1 MFGKSKKTIES
12 AISEIDTKVNNVKSI
27 VGKTYTYQ
35 IGTNMTDVPTG
46 GWSISM
52 PNVPQGQY
60 LWTKETTLYS
70 DASTSV
76 GYVATRMGVD
86 GAGGATGPQGPQG
99 LQGPQGVQ
107 GEKGANIQCV
117 CK

>member
-1 MFGKSKKTIES
+1 
-12 AISEIDTKVNNVKSI
+12 
-27 VGKTYTYQ
+27 
-35 IGTNMTDVPTG
+35 MTDVPTG

-76 GYVATRMGVD
+76 GYVATRMGVGD
-86 GAGGATGPQGPQG
+86 AGGATGPQGPQG
-99 LQGPQGVQ
+99 PQGVKGEN
-107 GEKGANIQCV
+107 GEKGDGLDVKDTRNTNQSPIWYIQNYPMTTV
-117 CK
+117 RAKIG